1 MRTNKAKKRNFFKD
15 LIYNRQLYLMML
27 PGLIMYILF
36 NYLPMA
42 GLVLAFKKINFRQ
55 NIFLSPWNGF
65 DNFKFMT
72 NSASLWHA
80 VRNTLLYNIAIVFAG
95 LFLSIAL
102 AILLDLI
109 RGKMAKKLYQTVMI
123 MPHFLSWVIV
133 SYLVFG
139 FLGLESGYL
148 NHTILPAIGIEP
160 INWYQDPA
168 PWPAIIIIVYF
179 WKEWGYSSVIYSAA
193 LSGVDV
199 ELYEAAD
206 MDGASL
212 WQKLMNVTLPAIKPM
227 ITTMLILKI
236 GSILTTDMGLFYQ
249 VPLNTSQLYSVTDV
263 LSTYTYNLMM
273 NGGSSS
279 MGMASAASFVQ
290 SIISFFLVLGANK
303 LVTVIDKDSEG
314 AI

>member
-1 MRTNKAKKRNFFKD
+1 M
-15 LIYNRQLYLMML
+15 
-27 PGLIMYILF
+27 
-36 NYLPMA
+36 
-42 GLVLAFKKINFRQ
+42 
-55 NIFLSPWNGF
+55 
-65 DNFKFMT
+65 
-72 NSASLWHA
+72 
-80 VRNTLLYNIAIVFAG
+80 
-95 LFLSIAL
+95 
-102 AILLDLI
+102 
-109 RGKMAKKLYQTVMI
+109 
-123 MPHFLSWVIV
+123 
-133 SYLVFG
+133 
-139 FLGLESGYL
+139 
-148 NHTILPAIGIEP
+148 
-160 INWYQDPA
+160 
-168 PWPAIIIIVYF
+168 YF

>member
-1 MRTNKAKKRNFFKD
+1 MRKKVKKRSFLKD
-15 LIYNRQLYLMML
+15 IAYNKQLYLMLL
-27 PGLIMYILF
+27 PGLILYVLF
-36 NYLPMA
+36 NYLPMI
-42 GLVLAFKKINFRQ
+42 GLSLAFKQINFRQ
-55 NIFLSPWNGF
+55 NIFLSPWNGLE
-65 DNFKFMT
+65 NFQFML

-80 VRNTLLYNIAIVFAG
+80 VRNTLLYNAVLVFAG

-102 AILLDLI
+102 AIMLDFI
-109 RGKMAKKLYQTVMI
+109 RGKYAKKLYQTIMI

-148 NHTILPAIGIEP
+148 NHTILPLLGINP
-160 INWYQDPA
+160 VNWYQDPS
-168 PWPAIIIIVYF
+168 PWPAILIIVYF

-199 ELYEAAD
+199 QLYEAAD
-206 MDGASL
+206 IDGANI
-212 WQKLMNVTLPAIKPM
+212 WQKLMNITIPAIKPM
-227 ITTMLILKI
+227 IVTMLILKI
-236 GSILTTDMGLFYQ
+236 GGILTTDMGLFYQ
-249 VPLNTSQLYSVTDV
+249 VPLNTPQLYNVTDV

-290 SIISFFLVLGANK
+290 SIVSFFLVLGSNK
-303 LVTVIDKDSEG
+303 LVKIIDGDSEG